1 MLYCLYL
8 RILRGYIHMKKMF
21 AALIVIMILSAFPVC
36 AESMTASLPGFDVT
50 INGVRIENADRQF
63 PFLLYKDI
71 TYVPMTYFDCR
82 FLGLLTEFDSSK
94 RVFTLE
100 KSSITCA

>member
-63 PFLLYKDI
+63 PFLLYKDKI
-71 TYVPMTYFDCR
+71 GRAHV
-82 FLGLLTEFDSSK
+82 
-94 RVFTLE
+94 
-100 KSSITCA
+100 